1 MLEELRARR
10 AFDDALAVPVL
21 MTYASAHPIKSD
33 NIVLK
38 KKKKL
43 SIEMRRRRKRKRN
56 SV

>member
-38 KKKKL
+38 REKKKKKQKMR
-43 SIEMRRRRKRKRN
+43 IEMRIK
-56 SV
+56 